1 MDGFVATF
9 VNRLDQKGR
18 VSVPAPFRAVLARE
32 GEDGLYCYPALDR
45 PAIDGGGAKLK
56 QAIAERLSIFET
68 FSEDH
73 ESLATAFYGESRVLK
88 IDTDGRVVLPEE
100 FRAYAGIGETAVFVG
115 QGYKF
120 QIWEPQ
126 RFEVRQRE
134 TREHLR
140 SVTRSLGKSSS
151 TSFGQGGTG
160 MTAGRGAKASAG
172 GLARHV
178 PVLLPE
184 MLRYLEVV
192 EGGRYIDGTFGAGG
206 YTRAIL
212 ERGGSVLALDRD
224 RAAIEAGAS
233 MVTEFAGRLIL
244 VEGRFS
250 DLDAHARAAGFFP
263 VDGVVLDV
271 GVSSMQI
278 DDAARGFSFRN
289 DGPLDMRMGPSGA
302 DAAMLV
308 NRAPAKELAAI
319 IRVYGEERK
328 AGRVARAIERARA
341 EEPITR
347 TGRLAEIVAAAAG
360 PAGASR
366 IHPATRTFQALR
378 IFINRELEELA
389 EALAAAE
396 AVLAE
401 GGRLV
406 VVAFHSLED
415 RIVKR
420 FLQERAREARGS
432 RHMPLAQSAPPT
444 FQLAARGAVE
454 PSAAEVEENPRA
466 RSARLRAA
474 VRTAASARAVDFAA
488 LGVPQLQGV
497 AGPEA
502 YQ

>member
-1 MDGFVATF
+1 
-9 VNRLDQKGR
+9 
-18 VSVPAPFRAVLARE
+18 
-32 GEDGLYCYPALDR
+32 
-45 PAIDGGGAKLK
+45 
-56 QAIAERLSIFET
+56 
-68 FSEDH
+68 
-73 ESLATAFYGESRVLK
+73 
-88 IDTDGRVVLPEE
+88 
-100 FRAYAGIGETAVFVG
+100 
-115 QGYKF
+115 
-120 QIWEPQ
+120 
-126 RFEVRQRE
+126 
-134 TREHLR
+134 
-140 SVTRSLGKSSS
+140 
-151 TSFGQGGTG
+151 
-160 MTAGRGAKASAG
+160 MTAGRSTGNAAG

-184 MLRYLEVV
+184 MLNQLSVV

-212 ERGGSVLALDRD
+212 ERGGTVLALDRD
-224 RAAIEAGAS
+224 RAAIEAGAT
-233 MVTEFAGRLIL
+233 MVAESGGRLIL

-250 DLDAHARAAGFFP
+250 DLDAHARRAGFFP
-263 VDGVVLDV
+263 VDGIVLDV
-271 GVSSMQI
+271 GVSSMQL
-278 DDAARGFSFRN
+278 DDPARGFSFRS
-289 DGPLDMRMGPSGA
+289 DGPLDMRMAPGGA
-302 DAAMLV
+302 DAAMVV
-308 NRAPAKELAAI
+308 NNASPKELAAI

-328 AGRVARAIERARA
+328 AGRIARAIEKARA
-341 EEPITR
+341 EQPITR

-389 EALAAAE
+389 QALAAAE

-420 FLQERAREARGS
+420 FLQDRATEARGS
-432 RHMPLAQSAPPT
+432 RHLPLAKPEPPT
-444 FQLAARGAVE
+444 FKFLTRGAVE
-454 PSAAEVEENPRA
+454 PSEEEVGRNPRA

-474 VRTAASARAVDFAA
+474 VRTAAPARALDFHAV
-488 LGVPQLQGV
+488 GVPQLGGV